1 VDSGTTG
8 RLKEAAVSVKIP
20 TSPEQLEESLNDKAT
35 VKALFEGPDD
45 LKAYIK
51 GYAKE
56 FAKADKGEVDAQ
68 IRDQVNEA
76 VGPEVQRLLAE
87 YLKDHPA
94 ETVPVAAA
102 RLASGARGVLSSAE
116 RGLYNQYGKGTKLDG
131 IFDSPSECFR
141 ASWHHADRLKDRAL
155 LGPKMAKAM
164 GIMNSFGSEVP
175 DAGGFLIPEH
185 LRSEIL
191 QIALETA
198 VVRPRATV
206 IPMDSLRV
214 PIPILDDT
222 THASSVFGGVTAYW
236 TEEAAALTESQATF
250 GRVVLD
256 AKKLT
261 AFANVPNEL
270 LQDAPAF
277 AGFFDSKFPLAL
289 AWFEDVAFF
298 GGDGAG
304 QPTGFIGCAA
314 SVSVTKE
321 SGQAA
326 ATIVWENLVKAYARM
341 LPTSLGNAVWVANI
355 ETFPELATMALSVG
369 TGGGPVWMGN
379 YTNPGAATP
388 PVAILGRPVYFT
400 EKASAL
406 GTSGDINLVD
416 LSYYLI
422 GDRMQMESMS
432 SPHYKF
438 NQDMTSFRI
447 IQRLDGQPWL
457 QSALTPHKGSSTL
470 SAFVQIAAR

>member
-1 VDSGTTG
+1 M
-8 RLKEAAVSVKIP
+8 SVKIP
-20 TSPEQLEESLNDKAT
+20 TSPEQLEESLNDQAT
-35 VKALFEGPDD
+35 VKALFEGPED
-45 LKAYIK
+45 LKGYIK
-51 GYAKE
+51 GYAE
-56 FAKADKGEVDAQ
+56 AFAKADRGAVDGQ

-87 YLKDHPA
+87 YLKANPA
-94 ETVPVAAA
+94 TPVPVAAA
-102 RLASGARGVLSSAE
+102 RLASGARGAQTSAE
-116 RGLYNQYGKGTKLDG
+116 RSLYSRYGKGVALDG
-131 IFDSPSECFR
+131 IFDEPSQFFR
-141 ASWHHADRLKDRAL
+141 ATWHHSARLKDRGELA
-155 LGPKMAKAM
+155 PKMAKL
-164 GIMNSFGSEVP
+164 GQIMNSFGSEVP

-191 QIALETA
+191 QLALETA
-198 VVRPRATV
+198 VVRSRATL

-222 THASSVFGGVTAYW
+222 SHVSNVFGGVTAYW

-261 AFANVPNEL
+261 AMAHVPNEL

-277 AGFFDSKFPLAL
+277 GGFFDAKFPLAL

-298 GGDGAG
+298 SGTGVGE
-304 QPTGFIGCAA
+304 PLGFIGCPA
-314 SVSVTKE
+314 SVSVAKE

-326 ATIVWENLVKAYARM
+326 ATILWENIVKQYARM

-355 ETFPELATMALSVG
+355 ETFPELATMALAVG

-379 YTNPGAATP
+379 YTNPGSQRP
-388 PVAILGRPVYFT
+388 PMSILGCPVFFT

-406 GTSGDINLVD
+406 GTSGDISFVD

-457 QSALTPHKGSSTL
+457 QSALTPHKGTATL